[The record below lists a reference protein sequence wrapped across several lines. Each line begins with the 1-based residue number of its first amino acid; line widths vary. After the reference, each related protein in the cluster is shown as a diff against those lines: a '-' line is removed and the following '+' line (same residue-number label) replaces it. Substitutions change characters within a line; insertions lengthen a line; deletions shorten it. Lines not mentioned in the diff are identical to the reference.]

1 MSRATVCLTVDNLG
15 VARAVGQQQAS
26 RPDPDEPGLRY
37 GLPRALDMF
46 ARRELTAT
54 FFVEGWNALHHPDA
68 ILAMVEGG
76 HEVGLHGWLHER
88 WAELSETD
96 RERLIFDGS
105 AALRS
110 LGITCVGFRASG
122 GYRGT
127 RTASVLKELGYVY
140 DSSIDVE
147 TEWDP
152 VTVRRLPEGLI
163 SIPWHWDMV
172 DYCQYLDHPALPD
185 GRRPP
190 HQVEARWIRAFEET
204 LATGGLLTMI
214 VHPYVTFVDDER
226 VAVLEHLLDRIAS
239 EPDVNVVNCLTLAT
253 TAAQSA

>member
-1 MSRATVCLTVDNLG
+1 VSRATVCLTVDNLG
-15 VARAVGQQQAS
+15 LARAVGRREAT

-37 GLPRALDMF
+37 GLPRALEMF

-68 ILAMVEGG
+68 LLAMVEGG

-88 WAELSETD
+88 WAELSEQD

-110 LGITCVGFRASG
+110 AGIKCCGFRASG

-127 RTASVLKELGYVY
+127 RTASVLKELGYIY

-152 VTVRRLPEGLI
+152 VSVRRLPEGLI

-172 DYCQYLDHPALPD
+172 DYCQYLDHSAFAN
-185 GRRPP
+185 GRREP
-190 HQVEARWIRAFEET
+190 HEVEAHWVRVFEDTVEK
-204 LATGGLLTMI
+204 GGLLTMI
-214 VHPYVTFVDDER
+214 LHPYVTFVNDAR
-226 VAVLEHLLDRIAS
+226 VAVLERFLDRVAS
-239 EPDVNVVNCLTLAT
+239 EPNVDVVNCLQLAT
-253 TAAQSA
+253 ATLENA